1 MPALFVFLFKVNIA
15 LLLFCAGYYLVLRHL
30 TFYTLNRAYLMVAI
44 VFATLYPKID
54 LSDFAMR
61 HETIAKPVQT
71 VVLNWQAPAESL
83 IKPLTQP
90 NYWQWATVIFWAG
103 AIFLGFRLLM
113 QLFSLFQLYRR
124 SQPARIHDHDVRL
137 IEGEAAPFS
146 FWRSIY
152 VNPANHTP
160 ADLQAILLHEQ
171 VHVNGWHTIDILL
184 AELSSIFYWFNPGI
198 WLMKK
203 AVREN
208 IEFITDRK
216 ILNKGFDTKTYQYS
230 LVNVSFNATTPGIVN
245 HFNISTIKKR
255 IIMMNAKRSSRFK
268 LTRYAFV
275 VPAVVALLLVFTLSK
290 AEIAKPITHKI
301 AVAIKP
307 VTLAITEAAQ
317 NAMAFTDTAPAKKTK
332 PAIAKAVKADTAK
345 FKQIYSVVYNTQAD
359 TGKKQKIYITTSNSH
374 GIDSM
379 NIVLNGKKVPNS
391 IFSKVDPGTIQSIN
405 IINAG
410 DMKLNSI
417 DGYSFNNDRDILFI
431 ATKDSEAGKALAD
444 KLGKRRQ
451 ITNIR
456 INGVNKDMD
465 KLTLQEGALLRALP
479 GVQGEVRNVI
489 ITGRA
494 NASTIAGDEVREVVL
509 DSGFVRVNGHPTGRV
524 AGVQYKTDK
533 PGWTTISSTAMPA
546 NVVVNANVATFSG
559 TGVYKED
566 VVVTGYPTKNSNREV
581 VVTGYGTKNNN
592 KDVVVTGYR
601 TKSDNNNK
609 DVVVTGYA
617 TKSDNRGL
625 YRTQTDNV
633 VYVTGQ
639 PAVTTTLRLNNMDRI
654 SDKLIVIDGKIA
666 SEKEIKKLSA
676 FEIDRMSTS
685 NSADTVKKY
694 GDKAK
699 YGVVYIYTKKGK

>member
-54 LSDFAMR
+54 LSDFAQR

-71 VVLNWQAPAESL
+71 VVLNWKAPAESL

-113 QLFSLFQLYRR
+113 QLFSLFQLYRQ
-124 SQPARIHDHDVRL
+124 SKPARIHEHDVRL

-160 ADLQAILLHEQ
+160 ADLRAILLHEQ

-184 AELSSIFYWFNPGI
+184 AELSSVFYWFNPGI

-216 ILNKGFDTKTYQYS
+216 ILNKGFDSKAYQYS
-230 LVNVSFNATTPGIVN
+230 LVNVSFNTTTPGIVN

-275 VPAVVALLLVFTLSK
+275 VPAVVVLLLVFTLSK
-290 AEIAKPITHKI
+290 ADVAKPITSKI
-301 AVAIKP
+301 ALTIKP
-307 VTLAITEAAQ
+307 VTTAIKQAAQ
-317 NAMAFTDTAPAKKTK
+317 TAMAFTDTVPNKKAKTT
-332 PAIAKAVKADTAK
+332 TAK
-345 FKQIYSVVYNTQAD
+345 TAKTDTLKLKQTLFVAYDVKAD
-359 TGKKQKIYITTSNSH
+359 TGKKQKIYISTANNHT
-374 GIDSM
+374 IDSM
-379 NIVLNGKKVPNS
+379 NIVLNGKKVDNS
-391 IFSKVDPGTIQSIN
+391 IFSKVDPSTIESIN
-405 IINAG
+405 IINSG
-410 DMKLNSI
+410 DLKFNAVEN
-417 DGYSFNNDRDILFI
+417 YTFNNNKDVIFI
-431 ATKDSEAGKALAD
+431 ATKDSEEGKALSD

-456 INGVNKDMD
+456 INGVNKNTDNLTGSETAIVSALPALRLNGNVNNVTVIARKKDANEPED
-465 KLTLQEGALLRALP
+465 KLKKVTVNAYTKLNGNMN
-479 GVQGEVRNVI
+479 NVTI
-489 ITGRA
+489 IAHGNTSNIPA
-494 NASTIAGDEVREVVL
+494 DDIKEIVL
-509 DSGFVRVNGHPTGRV
+509 DSGIVRVK
-524 AGVQYKTDK
+524 GVKKQGVSGIQYNVRKADGSPNAVSFIS
-533 PGWTTISSTAMPA
+533 PGYVTAT
-546 NVVVNANVATFSG
+546 ATY
-559 TGVYKED
+559 TED
-566 VVVTGYPTKNSNREV
+566 TP
-581 VVTGYGTKNNN
+581 N
-592 KDVVVTGYR
+592 KDAAPKKFR
-601 TKSDNNNK
+601 TNAS
-609 DVVVTGYA
+609 Y
-617 TKSDNRGL
+617 
-625 YRTQTDNV
+625 
-633 VYVTGQ
+633 VY
-639 PAVTTTLRLNNMDRI
+639 TTTTADVNRI
-654 SDKLIVIDGKIA
+654 SDKLIVIDGKVA
-666 SEKEIKKLSA
+666 SEKEMKKLSA
-676 FEIDRMSTS
+676 FDIDRMSTS

-699 YGVVYIYTKKGK
+699 YGVVYIYTKKGKQ

>member
-44 VFATLYPKID
+44 VFATFYPKID
-54 LSDFAMR
+54 LNDFAQR
-61 HETIAKPVQT
+61 HETLAKPVQT
-71 VVLNWQAPAESL
+71 VVLNWKAPAESL

-124 SQPARIHDHDVRL
+124 SQPARINEHNVRV
-137 IEGEAAPFS
+137 IEGAAAPFS

-184 AELSSIFYWFNPGI
+184 AELSSVFYWFNPGI

-216 ILNKGFDTKTYQYS
+216 ILNKGFDSKTYQYS
-230 LVNVSFNATTPGIVN
+230 LVNVSFNTATPGIVN

-275 VPAVVALLLVFTLSK
+275 VPAVVVLLLVFTLSK
-290 AEIAKPITHKI
+290 ADVTKPITHQI

-307 VTLAITEAAQ
+307 VTLAIKEAAQ
-317 NAMAFTDTAPAKKTK
+317 TAMAFTDTIPTKKAKDVTIT
-332 PAIAKAVKADTAK
+332 AIKKDTAK
-345 FKQIYSVVYNTQAD
+345 TKHVFTSIAIMDSD
-359 TGKKQKIYITTSNSH
+359 TGKKQKIYISSNNH
-374 GIDSM
+374 FIDSM
-379 NIVLNGKKVPNS
+379 NIVLNGKKVDNS
-391 IFSKVDPGTIQSIN
+391 MFSKVDPSTIESIN
-405 IINAG
+405 IINAI
-410 DMKLNSI
+410 DIKFNAL
-417 DGYSFNNDRDILFI
+417 DGYTFNNDKDIIFI
-431 ATKDSEAGKALAD
+431 ATKDSDEGKALAE

-456 INGVNKDMD
+456 IDGVAKNFKT
-465 KLTLQEGALLRALP
+465 LTGSETALVSALP
-479 GVQGEVRNVI
+479 GFKLNGNTNNITVI
-489 ITGRA
+489 AHNKDANEPDDKVKKVMVGYTKFDGNMNNIAVIARRKDA
-494 NASTIAGDEVREVVL
+494 NA
-509 DSGFVRVNGHPTGRV
+509 
-524 AGVQYKTDK
+524 
-533 PGWTTISSTAMPA
+533 PA
-546 NVVVNANVATFSG
+546 DDIKEVVVN
-559 TGVYKED
+559 
-566 VVVTGYPTKNSNREV
+566 
-581 VVTGYGTKNNN
+581 
-592 KDVVVTGYR
+592 
-601 TKSDNNNK
+601 
-609 DVVVTGYA
+609 GYA
-617 TKSDNRGL
+617 TTARLK
-625 YRTQTDNV
+625 TDSIRVSGN
-633 VYVTGQ
+633 YI
-639 PAVTTTLRLNNMDRI
+639 ALTTTPGVQVSAAKGWRTNANYMYTTTAANVNRI
-654 SDKLIVIDGKIA
+654 SDKLIVIDGKVA
-666 SEKEIKKLSA
+666 SEKELKKLSA
-676 FEIDRMSTS
+676 FDIDRMSTS

-699 YGVVYIYTKKGK
+699 YGVVYIYTKKGKQ

>member
-54 LSDFAMR
+54 LSDFAQR

-71 VVLNWQAPAESL
+71 VVLNWKAPAESL

-113 QLFSLFQLYRR
+113 QLFSLFQLYRQ
-124 SQPARIHDHDVRL
+124 SKPARIHEHDVRL

-160 ADLQAILLHEQ
+160 ADLRAILLHEQ

-184 AELSSIFYWFNPGI
+184 AELSSVFYWFNPGI

-216 ILNKGFDTKTYQYS
+216 ILNKGFDSKAYQYS
-230 LVNVSFNATTPGIVN
+230 LVNVSFNTTTPGIVN

-275 VPAVVALLLVFTLSK
+275 VPAVVVLLLVFTLSK
-290 AEIAKPITHKI
+290 ADVAKPITRKI
-301 AVAIKP
+301 ELTIKP
-307 VTLAITEAAQ
+307 VTTAIKQAAQ
-317 NAMAFTDTAPAKKTK
+317 TAMAFTDTVPDKKAKTT
-332 PAIAKAVKADTAK
+332 IAKTAK
-345 FKQIYSVVYNTQAD
+345 TDTLKLKQTLFVAYDVKVD
-359 TGKKQKIYITTSNSH
+359 TGKKQKIYISTANNHT
-374 GIDSM
+374 IDSM
-379 NIVLNGKKVPNS
+379 NIVLNGKKVDNA
-391 IFSKVDPGTIQSIN
+391 IFSKVDPSTIESIN
-405 IINAG
+405 IINSG
-410 DMKLNSI
+410 DLKFNAVEN
-417 DGYSFNNDRDILFI
+417 YTFNNNKDVIFI
-431 ATKDSEAGKALAD
+431 ATKDSEEGKALSD

-456 INGVNKDMD
+456 INGVNKNTDN
-465 KLTLQEGALLRALP
+465 LSGSEVAVISALP
-479 GVQGEVRNVI
+479 GLKLNGNVNNVTVI
-489 ITGRA
+489 ARRKDA
-494 NASTIAGDEVREVVL
+494 NEPDDKLREVT
-509 DSGFVRVNGHPTGRV
+509 VNGYQKLNSTMNSITFVGRKKDGSASADDV
-524 AGVQYKTDK
+524 KE
-533 PGWTTISSTAMPA
+533 
-546 NVVVNANVATFSG
+546 VVVN
-559 TGVYKED
+559 
-566 VVVTGYPTKNSNREV
+566 
-581 VVTGYGTKNNN
+581 
-592 KDVVVTGYR
+592 
-601 TKSDNNNK
+601 
-609 DVVVTGYA
+609 GYA
-617 TKSDNRGL
+617 TTRLK
-625 YRTQTDNV
+625 TDSIHVNGNNIV
-633 VYVTGQ
+633 LTTVPGGQVSNAKGWKTNASYVY
-639 PAVTTTLRLNNMDRI
+639 TTTTTNVNRI
-654 SDKLIVIDGKIA
+654 SDKLIVIDGKVA
-666 SEKEIKKLSA
+666 SEKEMKKLSA
-676 FEIDRMSTS
+676 FDIDRMSTS

-699 YGVVYIYTKKGK
+699 YGVVYIYTKKGKQ